1 MGYVPVL
8 VGLVLNEQEMFNT
21 VRDDRALSA

>member
-1 MGYVPVL
+1 MGYVPVP

-21 VRDDRALSA
+21 VRDDRALLA

>member
-8 VGLVLNEQEMFNT
+8 VGHVLNEQEMFST
-21 VRDDRALSA
+21 VLYDLALSA